1 MDRTFHFK
9 PIPRYLPPEKT
20 SRRKIY
26 RTLFRL
32 VAVVT
37 VATSSGPLMPG
48 MMPVTMPV
56 IGRLARAAESDAT
69 TSPTETPATR
79 TDAVQ
84 TNRLATL
91 QRIDQEG
98 YPGTLTLCGQ
108 APLPKAAQDA
118 FLETFNRSR
127 SVVIIELD
135 SSPRADAESVDSDAT
150 GPGFQSDAARLNAW
164 LRDAGI
170 EKLENLSLRS
180 IAAADHDSSITAV
193 ADAIAQAA
201 AVWVV
206 VNRSSDTDPADQNLF
221 ATYGQSLN
229 RLGTQIRAALDRG
242 ASVGLIGNVT
252 TLAGS
257 GVIDRAG
264 MIDGSGSALVI
275 ADGWH
280 LVPDAIIDASDAS
293 DANVAAKVPADKDG
307 RDAQPEGPIARAIAI
322 RGDRFGLEL
331 SPRSAMIL
339 RGRRMEIVG
348 YEPKNDDTS
357 DEAAKENANATRSE
371 DDASKPVVSIRLGA
385 GTKRPAIG
393 FEVPAGSLADLTQ
406 LRRAARW
413 RGSGID
419 PGEPM
424 LGPIEVKNGSLVIV
438 GGGGMPQPI
447 IDRFVELAGGKSAR
461 IVVLPTAVSREEALA
476 SRPPRFL
483 TRAGVAEV
491 IMLPQ
496 SRTDEV
502 MGEAFREAI
511 AGATGI
517 WFDGG
522 RQWNFVDAY
531 DNTEAVWL
539 FQKLLERGGVIGGS
553 SAGATIQGEYLVRG
567 HPLGNQVM
575 MAEGYERG
583 FGFLPRAAID
593 QHFTQRGRQRDLMG
607 VIERH
612 RDLVGIGIDE
622 ATAIVV
628 RGATAEVIG
637 DHAAHFIDSGKL
649 RDSAGD
655 NPYVSI
661 PSGGAIDLKSLRPIE
676 P

>member
-9 PIPRYLPPEKT
+9 PIQRYLPPEKT
-20 SRRKIY
+20 SRQKIY
-26 RTLFRL
+26 RTLLRL

-37 VATSSGPLMPG
+37 VATSCGPLMPV
-48 MMPVTMPV
+48 MMPV
-56 IGRLARAAESDAT
+56 IGRLARGAESDAT
-69 TSPTETPATR
+69 TPPTETPAKR

-98 YPGTLTLCGQ
+98 YPGTLILCGQ

-135 SSPRADAESVDSDAT
+135 SSPRADAQSVDASVT
-150 GPGFQSDAARLNAW
+150 GPGSQSDAQQVNAW

-170 EKLENLSLRS
+170 EKLESLSLRS
-180 IAAADHDSSITAV
+180 IAAADRDASLTAV
-193 ADAIAQAA
+193 ADAIAKAA

-264 MIDGSGSALVI
+264 VIDGSGSGAMI

-280 LVPDAIIDASDAS
+280 LVPDAIIGAS

-307 RDAQPEGPIARAIAI
+307 RDAEPEGPIARAIAI

-331 SPRSAMIL
+331 TPRSAMIL

-357 DEAAKENANATRSE
+357 DEAVKENANDARSE
-371 DDASKPVVSIRLGA
+371 NDASKPVVSIRLGA

-419 PGEPM
+419 PGDPM

-531 DNTEAVWL
+531 DNTEAVSL

-593 QHFTQRGRQRDLMG
+593 QHFTQRGRQRDLIG

-661 PSGGAIDLKSLRPIE
+661 PSGGAIDLKSLRPID

>member
-48 MMPVTMPV
+48 MMPV
-56 IGRLARAAESDAT
+56 IGRLARGAESDAT

-98 YPGTLTLCGQ
+98 SPGTLILCGQ

-118 FLETFNRSR
+118 FLETLSRSR

-135 SSPRADAESVDSDAT
+135 SSPRADAESVDPNAT
-150 GPGFQSDAARLNAW
+150 GPGSQSDAARLTAW
-164 LRDAGI
+164 LSDAGI
-170 EKLENLSLRS
+170 EKLESLSLRS
-180 IAAADHDSSITAV
+180 VAAADHDSSMTAV
-193 ADAIAQAA
+193 AGAIAQAA

-206 VNRSSDTDPADQNLF
+206 VNRASDTDPADQNLF
-221 ATYGQSLN
+221 ATHGDSLN
-229 RLGTQIRAALDRG
+229 RLGIQIRAALDRG
-242 ASVGLIGNVT
+242 VSVGLIGNVA

-531 DNTEAVWL
+531 DNTEAISL
-539 FQKLLERGGVIGGS
+539 FQKLLQRGGVIGGS

>member
-1 MDRTFHFK
+1 MDQTLHFK
-9 PIPRYLPPEKT
+9 PIPRYLPPEK
-20 SRRKIY
+20 SLRQKIGQS
-26 RTLFRL
+26 LLRL

-37 VATSSGPLMPG
+37 VATSCGTLMRGG
-48 MMPVTMPV
+48 MLGA
-56 IGRLARAAESDAT
+56 GRLARAAESDAT
-69 TSPTETPATR
+69 TTLTETPGPR
-79 TDAVQ
+79 IDAVQ

-98 YPGTLTLCGQ
+98 YPGTLILCGQ
-108 APLPKAAQDA
+108 GPVPKAAQDA
-118 FLETFNRSR
+118 FLQTVNRSQ
-127 SVVIIELD
+127 SVAIIELD
-135 SSPRADAESVDSDAT
+135 SAPRADTESVDTSPT
-150 GPGFQSDAARLNAW
+150 GQASQSDTAQLNAW

-170 EKLENLSLRS
+170 EKLEPLSLRFHD
-180 IAAADHDSSITAV
+180 ADHESSMTAV
-193 ADAIAQAA
+193 TDAIAKAA
-201 AVWVV
+201 AVLVV
-206 VNRSSDTDPADQNLF
+206 VNRPRDTDPTAQHFPAVADK
-221 ATYGQSLN
+221 SLSE
-229 RLGTQIRAALDRG
+229 LGTQLRAALDRG
-242 ASVGLIGNVT
+242 ISVGLIGNVAI
-252 TLAGS
+252 LAGS
-257 GVIDRAG
+257 GVIDE
-264 MIDGSGSALVI
+264 SGSPLKI

-280 LVPDAIIDASDAS
+280 LVPDAIIAAI
-293 DANVAAKVPADKDG
+293 NTKAAKGHAAVPAGIDG
-307 RDAQPEGPIARAIAI
+307 RDTELAGPIARAIAI

-331 SPRSAMIL
+331 GPRSALIL
-339 RGRRMEIVG
+339 RGRKMEIVG
-348 YEPKNDDTS
+348 GEDNDDAQGN
-357 DEAAKENANATRSE
+357 EAAKEKTNDATSAE
-371 DDASKPVVSIRLGA
+371 DASKPSVSIRLGA
-385 GTKRPAIG
+385 GMKRPAIG

-447 IDRFVELAGGKSAR
+447 VDRFVELAGGKSAR
-461 IVVLPTAVSREEALA
+461 IVVLPTAVSREEAFA

-496 SRTDEV
+496 SRTEEV

-511 AGATGI
+511 ASATGI

-531 DNTEAVWL
+531 DNTEAVSL
-539 FQKLLERGGVIGGS
+539 FQKLLHRGGVIGGS

-607 VIERH
+607 VIQRH
-612 RDLVGIGIDE
+612 QGLVGIGIDE

-628 RGATAEVIG
+628 RGTTAEVIG
-637 DHAAHFIDSGKL
+637 DHAAHFIDSARL
-649 RDSAGD
+649 RDSVTD
-655 NPYVSI
+655 NPFVSI
-661 PSGGAIDLKSLRPIE
+661 PSGGAIDLKSLRPID

>member
-1 MDRTFHFK
+1 MDRTPHFK
-9 PIPRYLPPEKT
+9 PIPRYLSPEKS
-20 SRRKIY
+20 SRQKIG
-26 RTLFRL
+26 RAIFRL
-32 VAVVT
+32 VTVVT
-37 VATSSGPLMPG
+37 VATSCGPLMLG
-48 MMPVTMPV
+48 GLLGA
-56 IGRLARAAESDAT
+56 GRLATGAESDAT
-69 TSPTETPATR
+69 SSPTETPATG

-98 YPGTLTLCGQ
+98 YPGTLILCGQ

-127 SVVIIELD
+127 SVAIIGLD
-135 SSPRADAESVDSDAT
+135 SSHRADTESVDSDAT
-150 GPGFQSDAARLNAW
+150 GPGSQSDTARLTTW

-170 EKLENLSLRS
+170 EKLENLSIRS
-180 IAAADHDSSITAV
+180 PDAADHESSMTAV
-193 ADAIAQAA
+193 ADAIAKAA

-206 VNRSSDTDPADQNLF
+206 TNRPSDTDPADQELF
-221 ATYGQSLN
+221 ATYGQSLD
-229 RLGTQIRAALDRG
+229 RLGTQLRTALDRG
-242 ASVGLIGNVT
+242 VSVGLIGDVA

-257 GVIDRAG
+257 GVIDRSG
-264 MIDGSGSALVI
+264 MIDRSGSALTI

-280 LVPDAIIDASDAS
+280 LVPDAIIGPSDK
-293 DANVAAKVPADKDG
+293 NAAKFKAKVSADNDPS
-307 RDAQPEGPIARAIAI
+307 DTEAQGPIARAIAI

-331 SPRSAMIL
+331 GPRSAVIL
-339 RGRRMEIVG
+339 RGRRMEVVAT
-348 YEPKNDDTS
+348 EPKDQATADA
-357 DEAAKENANATRSE
+357 AAKEKENDARSE
-371 DDASKPVVSIRLGA
+371 EDAPQPVVSIRLGA
-385 GTKRPAIG
+385 GIKRPAIG

-461 IVVLPTAVSREEALA
+461 IVVLPTAVSREEAFA
-476 SRPPRFL
+476 SQPPRFL

-496 SRTDEV
+496 SRTEEV
-502 MGEAFREAI
+502 MGEAFRESI

-531 DNTEAVWL
+531 DNTEAVSL
-539 FQKLLERGGVIGGS
+539 FHKLLERGGVIGGS

-593 QHFTQRGRQRDLMG
+593 QHFTQRGRQRDLIG

-612 RDLVGIGIDE
+612 RELVGIGIDE

-637 DHAAHFIDSGKL
+637 DHAAHFIDSGRL
-649 RDSAGD
+649 RDNAND

-661 PSGGAIDLKSLRPIE
+661 PSGGAIDLETLRPID

>member
-1 MDRTFHFK
+1 
-9 PIPRYLPPEKT
+9 
-20 SRRKIY
+20 
-26 RTLFRL
+26 
-32 VAVVT
+32 
-37 VATSSGPLMPG
+37 
-48 MMPVTMPV
+48 
-56 IGRLARAAESDAT
+56 
-69 TSPTETPATR
+69 
-79 TDAVQ
+79 
-84 TNRLATL
+84 
-91 QRIDQEG
+91 
-98 YPGTLTLCGQ
+98 
-108 APLPKAAQDA
+108 
-118 FLETFNRSR
+118 
-127 SVVIIELD
+127 
-135 SSPRADAESVDSDAT
+135 
-150 GPGFQSDAARLNAW
+150 
-164 LRDAGI
+164 
-170 EKLENLSLRS
+170 
-180 IAAADHDSSITAV
+180 
-193 ADAIAQAA
+193 
-201 AVWVV
+201 
-206 VNRSSDTDPADQNLF
+206 
-221 ATYGQSLN
+221 
-229 RLGTQIRAALDRG
+229 
-242 ASVGLIGNVT
+242 
-252 TLAGS
+252 
-257 GVIDRAG
+257 

-357 DEAAKENANATRSE
+357 DEAVKENANDARSE
-371 DDASKPVVSIRLGA
+371 NDASKPVVSIRLGA

-419 PGEPM
+419 PGDPM